1 MDDIQPTAKWANR
14 MLRPLTSI
22 YHRLE
27 KHHEIQTSVADA
39 KPREKFESHDAI
51 PLQLPPKTSGVEQGC
66 SYSDEELGDPAWIP
80 GKREKRRLRHNYS
93 SRGQRGNAARRRS
106 RMSIRSPEL
115 PKTLPGA
122 IEIATPLITGRARG
136 PSEPSS
142 FRKQLFRNVIPPAD
156 LAASTDNRKPTRTNH
171 SNFPAYQGSWK
182 QVLDLSGDTGFAD
195 IAHFLDRA
203 FIKLL
208 HRTQINEQPR
218 GTRSLL
224 SMTVR
229 RLPEFITGEQKLQ
242 DELDEDGDV
251 DMCDAYFTEL
261 EAHYAPMGYG
271 WQPLREAVRAQGI
284 HLVSEMI
291 QKGWITRLA
300 ACRLMEECM
309 TQGEFDALE
318 SLMSKFL
325 TTIGKYD
332 FPVGFELHKPSGH
345 CEDPIYI
352 LCTYYRRS
360 TTRRSFVFEELSK
373 LLLRRVLP
381 PEWMVTA
388 AWKKCVDG
396 AIKSLSTEDGDSAA
410 ATRLIEAVIL
420 SAGAIYP
427 ATDAVLSNL
436 DCESTPRRERF
447 RGTRA
452 STTNVTALPTDQ
464 TPCPVPVQ
472 DALSNLVSSLVTAL
486 CGMCIARS
494 QSLDATEQATGAKVR
509 NTVGWLAF
517 VIQRDIEMKLLP
529 QGTQGLTYRS
539 LRRASVLLGDY
550 ILRCGEESTEP
561 INYCASI
568 SRQNFELFFQAL
580 DAQDDTVKD
589 LAELV
594 RQVFHC
600 CGQVRKGDKS
610 RTPREV
616 RSRVSQL
623 AHLINGE
630 GVSLLLGKVAAET
643 AMGLA
648 ETTLDPEDHVWAMEV
663 QEQVASQR
671 SLQTSRHETSR
682 RPGSTGLYRW
692 EDGIGE
698 WVASTPAPKPKA
710 RVDSRPKRV
719 ELRSQQAPTIAC
731 STSSTSPSSTNSRN
745 AASSVTSSAPSLTT
759 KRTCAPAGRSNA
771 RSPKRLR
778 STPREENATKPQDS
792 PLHPAGLLSA
802 SLSESDRTPIAA
814 RTRTARA
821 LKELVHAKNR
831 PARGMFPEPN
841 PTKIEVVIINK
852 KGDLPSEG
860 SSVQYSSEP
869 IGLRT
874 RLARTRM
881 SLPGTISEVEDSIK
895 TSTLSSTLPLRRTSR
910 RVSGA
915 RYIYRDDSDD
925 ELSFL

>member
-1 MDDIQPTAKWANR
+1 MEDIQPTAKWANR

-39 KPREKFESHDAI
+39 KLKERSESREANFT
-51 PLQLPPKTSGVEQGC
+51 QLPSQSSGVEQGC
-66 SYSDEELGDPAWIP
+66 SYSDEDPSDPSWIP
-80 GKREKRRLRHNYS
+80 GKPEKRRLRHNYS
-93 SRGQRGNAARRRS
+93 NRGQRGNAPRRRN
-106 RMSIRSPEL
+106 RLSIRSPEL

-142 FRKQLFRNVIPPAD
+142 FRKQLFRNVVPPTG
-156 LAASTDNRKPTRTNH
+156 LAAPTETRKPTRTSH

-182 QVLDLSGDTGFAD
+182 QVLDLSGDARFVD
-195 IAHFLDRA
+195 IAHYLDRA

-208 HRTQINEQPR
+208 NRTQVNDQPR
-218 GTRSLL
+218 RTRSLL
-224 SMTVR
+224 SMAVR
-229 RLPEFITGEQKLQ
+229 RLPVFIAEEQRLQ
-242 DELDEDGDV
+242 DELEEDGDV

-261 EAHYAPMGYG
+261 EAHYAPMGSG
-271 WQPLREAVRAQGI
+271 WRPLREAVRARGI

-309 TQGEFDALE
+309 MQGELDAFE
-318 SLMSKFL
+318 SLMSKVL
-325 TTIGKYD
+325 VTLGKYEY
-332 FPVGFELHKPSGH
+332 PVVFDLPKPSGL
-345 CEDPIYI
+345 CDDPVYT
-352 LCTYYRRS
+352 LCTYYGRS
-360 TTRRSFVFEELSK
+360 IERRSFVFYELSK

-381 PEWMVTA
+381 PEWMVTIP
-388 AWKKCVDG
+388 WKKCIDG

-410 ATRLIEAVIL
+410 ATRLLQAVIL

-427 ATDAVLSNL
+427 ATDARLFTMDSE
-436 DCESTPRRERF
+436 CTPRRERF

-452 STTNVTALPTDQ
+452 STTNVTTIPTDQ
-464 TPCPVPVQ
+464 TPCPIPIQ

-486 CGMCIARS
+486 CGMCIARL
-494 QSLDATEQATGAKVR
+494 QSSSASEKVIGAKVR
-509 NTVGWLAF
+509 DIVGSLAF
-517 VIQRDIEMKLLP
+517 AIQREIEMKPLP
-529 QGTQGLTYRS
+529 QGAHGPTYRS
-539 LRRASVLLGDY
+539 LRRACVLLGDY
-550 ILRCGEESTEP
+550 MLRCGEESSKV
-561 INYCASI
+561 ISDRASI
-568 SRQNFELFFQAL
+568 SRRSFESFSQSLA
-580 DAQDDTVKD
+580 AQDDTVKE
-589 LAELV
+589 LAEIV

-610 RTPREV
+610 RTSIEV

-623 AHLINGE
+623 AQLTNGN

-648 ETTLDPEDHVWAMEV
+648 ETTLDPDDHIWAMEV
-663 QEQVASQR
+663 QEQVLTTERGPKTVQ
-671 SLQTSRHETSR
+671 HETSR
-682 RPGSTGLYRW
+682 RADSTGLYRW

-698 WVASTPAPKPKA
+698 WVASTPAPKPKTQ
-710 RVDSRPKRV
+710 VDLRSKCV
-719 ELRSQQAPTIAC
+719 ETRSQQPPTIPG

-745 AASSVTSSAPSLTT
+745 AASSITSSAPSITA
-759 KRTCAPAGRSNA
+759 KRTCAPAGPSNP

-778 STPREENATKPQDS
+778 STPREGYATPAQDA
-792 PLHPAGLLSA
+792 PLLPAGLLSTC
-802 SLSESDRTPIAA
+802 LSESDRTPIAA

-831 PARGMFPEPN
+831 PVRGIRPEGS

-852 KGDLPSEG
+852 KSDLL
-860 SSVQYSSEP
+860 SSGPTVQYSPEP
-869 IGLRT
+869 LRLRT
-874 RLARTRM
+874 RSARARM
-881 SLPGTISEVEDSIK
+881 SLPGTKLEVENSFK
-895 TSTLSSTLPLRRTSR
+895 ASTVPRSLPLRRVVPRPTQ
-910 RVSGA
+910 
-915 RYIYRDDSDD
+915 DDSED